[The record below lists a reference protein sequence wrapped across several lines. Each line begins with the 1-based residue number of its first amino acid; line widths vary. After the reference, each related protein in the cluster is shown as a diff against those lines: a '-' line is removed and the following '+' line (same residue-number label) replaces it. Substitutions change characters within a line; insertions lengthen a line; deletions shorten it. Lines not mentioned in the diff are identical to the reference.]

1 MRAVDLRVK
10 AGKLAHTYEHM
21 RVWLDH
27 EHCVPVDFARQATAR
42 APSTFASHFKTTSWP
57 KPFSASSLVRR
68 FRGPAAGPPRHGP
81 ARD

>member
-1 MRAVDLRVK
+1 MRAVDLRVH
-10 AGKLAHTYEHM
+10 AAILAHTYEHM
-21 RVWLDH
+21 RVWLDQSI
-27 EHCVPVDFARQATAR
+27 VFPSISTRQATAR

-57 KPFSASSLVRR
+57 KPFSASSLVLR